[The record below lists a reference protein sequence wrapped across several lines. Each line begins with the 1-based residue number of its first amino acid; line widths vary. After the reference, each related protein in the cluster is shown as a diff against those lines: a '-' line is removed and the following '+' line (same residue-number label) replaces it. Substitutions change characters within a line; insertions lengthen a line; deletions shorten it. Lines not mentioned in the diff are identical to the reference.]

1 MTFGLLG
8 KDIAYSQSPKIFK
21 QIQLH
26 TGQDLNYQLFD
37 VEPHEISNYMEM
49 LKNGEI
55 QGLQVTKP
63 YKELV
68 IDHCD
73 MLSPS
78 AQKIGSVNTM
88 YLRNGKIIG
97 DNTDAYG
104 FEALLASH
112 HIILKNKNI
121 CMFGNGGAA
130 KSVYYVLKKQGI
142 EPLIFKRVSS
152 KRAPISK
159 NEHTYEDSNIQS
171 CDIIIQTTS
180 HDFDQNHLQQLKD
193 MSCQPKMV
201 IDLIYYKKT
210 ALMSIAEIS
219 YDGLIMLI
227 YQAIKSYELF
237 TGDTMDHISEVIE
250 TLKGVLS

>member
-180 HDFDQNHLQQLKD
+180 HDFDQNHIQQLKD

-210 ALMSIAEIS
+210 ALMSIAELS
-219 YDGLIMLI
+219 YDGIMMLI
-227 YQAIKSYELF
+227 HQAIRSYELF
-237 TGDTMDHISEVIE
+237 TGETMDQASELIK
-250 TLKGVLS
+250 TIKGVLT

>member
-1 MTFGLLG
+1 MFGLLG

-21 QIQLH
+21 QFPLH
-26 TGQDLNYQLFD
+26 TGQELSYQLFD
-37 VEPHEISNYMEM
+37 VDPHEISKYVEM
-49 LKNGEI
+49 LRNGEI

-63 YKELV
+63 YKEFV
-68 IDHCD
+68 IDYCD
-73 MLSPS
+73 MLSLT
-78 AQKIGSVNTM
+78 AQKIGSVNTI

-104 FEALLASH
+104 FEALLARH
-112 HIILKNKNI
+112 QITLKNKNI

-130 KSVYYVLKKQGI
+130 KSVYHVLKKQGI
-142 EPLIFKRVSS
+142 EPLIFKRESS

-159 NEHTYEDSNIQS
+159 YEYTYEDSNIQS

-180 HDFDQNHLQQLKD
+180 HDFDQHHLQQLKD

-210 ALMSIAEIS
+210 ALMSIAELS
-219 YDGLIMLI
+219 YDGLMMLI

-237 TGDTMDHISEVIE
+237 TGETMDQSLELIE

>member
-26 TGQDLNYQLFD
+26 TGHDLNYQLFD

-142 EPLIFKRVSS
+142 EPLIFKRASS
-152 KRAPISK
+152 KRATISK

-210 ALMSIAEIS
+210 ALMSIAELS
-219 YDGLIMLI
+219 YDGIMMLI
-227 YQAIKSYELF
+227 HQAIRSYELF
-237 TGDTMDHISEVIE
+237 TGETMDQASELIK
-250 TLKGVLS
+250 TIKGVLT